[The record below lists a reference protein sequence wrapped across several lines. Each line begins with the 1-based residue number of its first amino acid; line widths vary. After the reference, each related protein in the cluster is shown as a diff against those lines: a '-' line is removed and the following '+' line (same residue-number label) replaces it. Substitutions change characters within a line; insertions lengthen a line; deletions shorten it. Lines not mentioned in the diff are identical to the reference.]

1 MILERASPN
10 LNSPEDLYREFHTNM
25 SQFREPPPYP
35 GLTKQPNQPGLR
47 QSFSG
52 SETSTDVSV
61 SSTEN
66 LATCQRQEPQGEETQ
81 TQQSCF
87 PYDISTSTPSDY
99 SILARLGMPTS
110 GMDLKSQNTP
120 HIYVSGNT
128 PSHGPHFATSP
139 SHGQGYYMSSESG
152 FSSAS
157 NSSSKLT
164 MQDFQN
170 LSPNVSKSSSTFS
183 SPTSVSSYSS
193 STLYANYPFT
203 QMSGVDPNLL
213 QFVQSGQMVPQYLSS
228 LPPPPEYPGLH
239 KQDLLERPEQRRSY
253 EVLGKPDIPGVR
265 SQPDLSTFWESRGS
279 VTGLH
284 HSHGGSSG
292 SKEGSQQSLEQS
304 CYSTESRIQ
313 EYDNIALQATRMV
326 EVLTE
331 ENKGLREKLAIYDKK
346 VSKLQKF
353 ELEIQKVHEAYEA
366 LVKSSKKREY
376 LEQVMKK
383 RLEEELKMVQQQNEC
398 YVRQLEDVGVKPVGT
413 NKRASRIEPVDGSM
427 ETLLAKH
434 KELLTVKER
443 QDIELANARSTI
455 LDQKQQIDILRTV
468 QSNVRLE
475 EECQRQQILS
485 EYDQQIQEELAS
497 LKEAYEKKE
506 QTEKSIRQKLDKELE
521 YCRSHHKQGTLGK
534 KSDTKKD
541 LNSDI
546 KRMLD
551 EKEAKILQL
560 EKEVIQWKE
569 QHLEESIRKLKLQEL
584 ECETRLP
591 TYEQALPVSTESLR
605 LPTYEQ
611 CPSPVNTETL
621 INEAKEEKLKNME
634 EVYQANCKLTELE
647 AQVKSLTS
655 QLSEKEAM
663 LRVYQRSPMTRSSS
677 VHTIYCT
684 PHHSPRPSLIATGSL
699 SRQGSQDTSLFI
711 KHKKT
716 ASSSALETSSKL
728 SQDDLFQ
735 KIQSLQAESKSSSD
749 TEDGSDKTIWQV

>member
-10 LNSPEDLYREFHTNM
+10 INSPEDLYREFHTNM

-35 GLTKQPNQPGLR
+35 GLTKQTNQTGLR

-66 LATCQRQEPQGEETQ
+66 LASCQRQEPQGEETQ

-87 PYDISTSTPSDY
+87 PYDISTSTQSDY

-110 GMDLKSQNTP
+110 GMELKSQNTP
-120 HIYVSGNT
+120 QIYVSGNT

-164 MQDFQN
+164 MQDYQT

-193 STLYANYPFT
+193 STLYANYPFA
-203 QMSGVDPNLL
+203 QMSGVDANLL
-213 QFVQSGQMVPQYLSS
+213 QFAPSGGQMIPQYLSS

-279 VTGLH
+279 GTGIH
-284 HSHGGSSG
+284 HSQGGSSG
-292 SKEGSQQSLEQS
+292 SKEGSQQSLEHI
-304 CYSTESRIQ
+304 CYSAESRIQ

-331 ENKGLREKLAIYDKK
+331 ENKGLREKLNVYDKK

-383 RLEEELKMVQQQNEC
+383 RLEEELKTVQQQNESL
-398 YVRQLEDVGVKPVGT
+398 VRQLEDRGVKPVCS
-413 NKRASRIEPVDGSM
+413 NRRASRVEPSDGSM

-443 QDIELANARSTI
+443 QDIELSNARSTI

-475 EECQRQQILS
+475 EECQRQQFS
-485 EYDQQIQEELAS
+485 EYDQQIQEEITS

-506 QTEKSIRQKLDKELE
+506 QTEKSVRQKLEKELE
-521 YCRSHHKQGTLGK
+521 YCRTHHKQGTLGK
-534 KSDTKKD
+534 KSDSKKD

-546 KRMLD
+546 KRLLD

-584 ECETRLP
+584 ECEPRLP
-591 TYEQALPVSTESLR
+591 TYDQALPVSTDTLR
-605 LPTYEQ
+605 LPTYNQ
-611 CPSPVNTETL
+611 SPMNTDTL
-621 INEAKEEKLKNME
+621 IHEAKEEKLKNME
-634 EVYQANCKLTELE
+634 EVYQANCKVTELE

-663 LRVYQRSPMTRSSS
+663 LRLYQRSPMTRSSS

-699 SRQGSQDTSLFI
+699 SRQASQDTSLFI

-735 KIQSLQAESKSSSD
+735 KIQSLQTESKSSSD